1 MTCEY
6 SVVVPTIG
14 RPSLAALLGALAD
27 GSGPAPVEVVVVDDR
42 RTPAR
47 PLELDRQGLRLRVVA
62 SGGRGPAA
70 ARNVGW
76 QTASTPWVAFLDDD
90 VVPGPTWRAD
100 LADDITDL
108 PWQVSGSQGRLYVPL
123 PSARKPT
130 DWERNTAGLM
140 SARWATA
147 DLVYRR
153 EVLEEVGGFDERFPR
168 AFRED
173 ADLGLRIAEAGYLIV
188 QGGRRS
194 EHPVRPAGRW
204 VSVRVQTGNADDVLM
219 RARHGAGWRLAAG
232 AEPGR
237 NGRHVATTAAAVLA
251 VTAAGAGRR
260 RAALLFGAGWL
271 AATAKFAASR
281 ITPGPRTIAEMATMV
296 ATSVAIPPAA
306 VAHTARGWW
315 RLPALLDDEG
325 RAPLGRPRSLL
336 ALRPPP
342 MWSPLAAA
350 ASRWQG

>member
-76 QTASTPWVAFLDDD
+76 QTTSTPWVAFLDDD

-100 LADDITDL
+100 LADDVSDL

-123 PSARKPT
+123 PSARRPT

-147 DLVYRR
+147 DLAYRR
-153 EVLEEVGGFDERFPR
+153 EVLEEVGGFDERSPGR
-168 AFRED
+168 SGKTPTLAC
-173 ADLGLRIAEAGYLIV
+173 GLR
-188 QGGRRS
+188 
-194 EHPVRPAGRW
+194 RPA
-204 VSVRVQTGNADDVLM
+204 
-219 RARHGAGWRLAAG
+219 
-232 AEPGR
+232 
-237 NGRHVATTAAAVLA
+237 
-251 VTAAGAGRR
+251 
-260 RAALLFGAGWL
+260 
-271 AATAKFAASR
+271 
-281 ITPGPRTIAEMATMV
+281 I
-296 ATSVAIPPAA
+296 
-306 VAHTARGWW
+306 
-315 RLPALLDDEG
+315 
-325 RAPLGRPRSLL
+325 
-336 ALRPPP
+336 
-342 MWSPLAAA
+342 
-350 ASRWQG
+350 